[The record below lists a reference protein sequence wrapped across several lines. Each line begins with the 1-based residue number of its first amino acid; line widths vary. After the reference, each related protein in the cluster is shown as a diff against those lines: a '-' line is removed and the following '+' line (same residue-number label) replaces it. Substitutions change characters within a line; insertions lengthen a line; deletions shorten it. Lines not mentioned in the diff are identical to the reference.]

1 MASLDGL
8 QLAHQHG
15 LAFAVHAQVGA
26 LGPAV
31 DVVAQP
37 GQGPAQG
44 SGAGIAGAEAGQH
57 QHRLAIAGG
66 QLAMAQAT
74 QQVTSVGQHGPAFSQ

>member
-1 MASLDGL
+1 MACSWLTSMAL
-8 QLAHQHG
+8 RL
-15 LAFAVHAQVGA
+15 LFMPRLVA

-31 DVVAQP
+31 NAVAQT
-37 GQGPAQG
+37 GQRPAQG
-44 SGAGIAGAEAGQH
+44 AGAGIAGAEAGQH

-74 QQVTSVGQHGPAFSQ
+74 QQVASVGQHGPAFSQ